1 MTVWTKTGNSTW
13 TKINSIFN
21 KTGSSSW
28 TELLGVWVKTASST
42 WTKVFTRVAVPA
54 NTVSP
59 LVTGSERLY
68 GTLSGTLGTWT
79 APNGTNSY
87 ARQWQSASNTGGT
100 PGSYGNISGETSSTF
115 TTTLSQNGRW
125 VRLRVTATNLSG
137 SSEAFSNEVLITKY
151 APVSF
156 LAYTLSGTATVG
168 STLTASEPS
177 GAWKNTTD
185 NTGDTSPDSFQYEW
199 SWSTGEIIQSP
210 SYNAVNSLSYVIQS
224 TDNGRVIRFRA
235 TGINTGGQATTSYT
249 SSGTVG
255 PAATVPG
262 AVRNLSY
269 SLITGG
275 ARITWDTPSSD
286 GGSAIT
292 RYEVKRDSFAYF
304 SVGTATSYDYTLSGG
319 TYTIF
324 VRAVNA
330 IGNGPESS
338 ISVTVPVPTPT
349 VNSCNVITGGRT
361 GTSPNFLWPNPK
373 ALFTFT
379 CSNAS
384 SADVQIEFSE
394 FGTSWTAANVV
405 QNLSVVS
412 NQVSIQTNQ
421 PGTNIGNYYYRA
433 TCRPYSG
440 SGGSGTSGTQR
451 ITAAVQNT
459 ATAKN
464 QAVSIS

>member
-13 TKINSIFN
+13 NKINSIFN
-21 KTGSSSW
+21 KTGASSW

-100 PGSYGNISGETSSTF
+100 PGAYGNISGATSSTF

-224 TDNGRVIRFRA
+224 TDNGRIIRFRA

-269 SLITGG
+269 SLITSG
-275 ARITWDTPSSD
+275 ARITWDAPSSD

-292 RYEVKRDSFAYF
+292 RYEVSRDGFPYF
-304 SVGTATSYDYTLSGG
+304 SVGLSTTFDYTLSPG
-319 TYTIF
+319 TYTIYA
-324 VRAVNA
+324 RAVNA
-330 IGNGPESS
+330 IGNGAESS
-338 ISVTVPVPTPT
+338 ISVTIVAPTPT
-349 VNSCNVITGGRT
+349 VDSCIVITGGRS
-361 GTSPNFLWPNPK
+361 GSSPNFTWPNPK
-373 ALFTFT
+373 AQFLFTCT
-379 CSNAS
+379 NAS
-384 SADVQIEFSE
+384 SADVQIEYSQ
-394 FGTSWTAANVV
+394 FGTSWTASASV
-405 QNLSVVS
+405 QNVAVVS
-412 NQVSIQTNQ
+412 NVASIQTNQ

-433 TCRPYSG
+433 TCKPYSG
-440 SGGSGTSGTQR
+440 ASGTGTAGTQR
-451 ITAAVQNT
+451 ITASVQNT
-459 ATAKN
+459 MTAKN
-464 QAVSIS
+464 QAIAIS